1 MSLLSKIISLGI
13 VISSLYPQLKSLRF
27 KKEIS
32 KDSEGPLEEPS
43 EEALLTEYQVCQ
55 HDNSSGAQSYWTV
68 TGIFMGLSS
77 IILGGLLYGILSNNL
92 LFQAIL
98 LIVKQKDMQTLS
110 SILTTDTS
118 MILTQVIIVTYVVL
132 VLSFVIFI
140 IYFFLWKWLN
150 RVTFL
155 QQRSFERMHEI
166 ELKLRMQRSIRIHAI
181 DRWNEWKEMDENELK
196 DKDRKIKD
204 RIDEL
209 KLSNW
214 CDIRR
219 NEDEYESSKRGL
231 YYKGILFSLSALWAI
246 IFVVAGFLLRASYI
260 YPH

>member
-13 VISSLYPQLKSLRF
+13 ILSSISPQLKSLRF
-27 KKEIS
+27 NKELSI
-32 KDSEGPLEEPS
+32 DAEEAS

-77 IILGGLLYGILSNNL
+77 VILAGLLYGILSNNL

-98 LIVKQKDMQTLS
+98 LIVMRKDMQTLAIIQS
-110 SILTTDTS
+110 TDTS
-118 MILTQVIIVTYVVL
+118 MILTQVITIAYVLL
-132 VLSFVIFI
+132 VLSLLIFI
-140 IYFFLWKWLN
+140 IYLYLWKWLN
-150 RVTFL
+150 RVTWL
-155 QQRSFERMHEI
+155 QRRSFKRMHEI

-181 DRWNEWKEMDENELK
+181 DRWNKWKENEPK

-209 KLSNW
+209 RLGNW
-214 CDIRR
+214 CNIRR
-219 NEDEYESSKRGL
+219 NEDEYESSKRQF
-231 YYKGILFSLSALWAI
+231 YYQRILRSLSALWLI
-246 IFVVAGFLLRASYI
+246 IFAIAGFLLIASYI